1 VTAPVPP
8 VPPAPEPPP
17 EPPVAPP
24 APHRMST
31 VAKVGLGVLT
41 AVLALSLMV
50 LSQLHTSG
58 RSNILVLTLVNVN
71 LILIVLLA
79 LMVARNLVKW
89 LLEGRRQA
97 GSLRTRLVAVFFGFS
112 LVPTV
117 LLYVVA
123 SGLLTNSVDSWFA
136 PQVQGPMKGAAEV
149 ARSHYQA
156 LHDQVEWDASRIA
169 ALLPPPDPDGG
180 NGQAAWL
187 RAQLGA
193 WDMAGLALRD
203 AAGHKVTAGEVT
215 VPPKTPVKATRS
227 TRAVPEGERVQAGV
241 PVPAGGYLWAERL
254 IPASEIAALRRITE
268 GYEDFSQLAAIRG
281 PIKKGYRFSFLVIGL
296 VILFSATWFG
306 FYIARGISEPVQ
318 RLVDGTREVAGGNLN
333 VRLRRESRD
342 EVGEL
347 VEAFNAMTAQLKRN
361 KDALTQANVSLTA
374 GNQELEARRAYME
387 AILENA
393 ATGVIALDA
402 HGRVTLFNRAAA
414 EVLHLDPAQVK
425 GRPYREAFRDV
436 SLSVFSQLIDLMRE
450 DDPGR
455 REREVRLEAGG
466 ERRTLRVHV
475 RRVVSPGGE
484 RLGAVLV
491 FDDLTEL
498 IRVQEEAAWRE
509 VARRLAHEIKNPLTP
524 IQLSVQRLR
533 KRLGGDRG
541 ELPAVVEETTN
552 TILDEVGGLKRLV
565 DEFSE
570 FARMPQPHPVPQSI
584 WGVVGEV
591 AALYRNAY
599 PKVAFEVEEAD
610 LGLLTVDREQM
621 RRVFTNL
628 FENAVQAMDGE
639 GTVRVTGGRTPE
651 GTEVRVADTG
661 PGVDKSTQAEV
672 FRPYFSRRKGG
683 TGLGLAIASRI
694 VEEHGGRIRLEDNV
708 PSGAVFVLTFPP
720 APAA

>member
-1 VTAPVPP
+1 VT
-8 VPPAPEPPP
+8 PPADVSNDPPP
-17 EPPVAPP
+17 PP
-24 APHRMST
+24 PHRMST
-31 VAKVGLGVLT
+31 AAKVGVGVL
-41 AVLALSLMV
+41 AGVLAVSLMV

-71 LILIVLLA
+71 LILIVVLA
-79 LMVARNLVKW
+79 LMLSRNLVKW
-89 LLEGRRQA
+89 LLEGRRRV

-123 SGLLTNSVDSWFA
+123 SGLLTGSVDSWFA

-156 LHDQVEWDASRIA
+156 LHDQVEWDAARIA
-169 ALLPPPDPDGG
+169 AIVPPDDPAVDDGREG
-180 NGQAAWL
+180 WL
-187 RAQLGA
+187 RTQQDA
-193 WDMAGLALRD
+193 WDLTGLALRE
-203 AAGHKVTAGEVT
+203 GGGGLVT
-215 VPPKTPVKATRS
+215 VGRVAVPDVMPVRATRS
-227 TRAVPEGERVQAGV
+227 TRPVPEGELVLAGV
-241 PVPAGGYLWAERL
+241 PVPGGGYLWAERV

-268 GYEDFSQLAAIRG
+268 DYENFSQLAAIRG

-306 FYIARGISEPVQ
+306 FYIARGITEPVQ

-347 VEAFNAMTAQLKRN
+347 VDAFNAMTAQLERN
-361 KDALTQANVSLTA
+361 KDALTRANVSLTA

-414 EVLHLDPAQVK
+414 EVLHMDPAKVK
-425 GRPYREAFRDV
+425 DRPYREAFRDV
-436 SLSVFSQLIDLMRE
+436 TLAVFSQLIDLLRE
-450 DDPGR
+450 DEKER
-455 REREVRLEAGG
+455 REREVRLEVGG
-466 ERRTLRVHV
+466 ETLTLQVHV

-498 IRVQEEAAWRE
+498 IRVQKEAAWRE

-533 KRLGGDRG
+533 KRLGGDEG
-541 ELPAVVEETTN
+541 TLPPVVEETTN

-570 FARMPQPHPVPQSI
+570 FARMPEPHRVPQSI

-599 PKVAFEVEEAD
+599 PKVALEVDEAD
-610 LGLLTVDREQM
+610 LGPLAMDREQM

-628 FENAVQAMDGE
+628 FENAVQAMDGT
-639 GTVRVTGGRTPE
+639 GSIRVTGTRTAD
-651 GTEVRVADTG
+651 GTEIRVADTG
-661 PGVDKSTQAEV
+661 PGVDAAAQAEV
-672 FRPYFSRRKGG
+672 FLPYFSRREGG
-683 TGLGLAIASRI
+683 TGLGLAIAARI
-694 VEEHGGRIRLEDNV
+694 VEEHGGRIRVEDNT
-708 PSGAVFVLTFPP
+708 PNGAVFVLTFPASP
-720 APAA
+720 PDAAA

>member
-1 VTAPVPP
+1 MT
-8 VPPAPEPPP
+8 PPP
-17 EPPVAPP
+17 DTSPGTPSGPAAPP
-24 APHRMST
+24 PHRMST
-31 VAKVGLGVLT
+31 AAKAGLGVL
-41 AVLALSLMV
+41 AGVLAVSLMV
-50 LSQLHTSG
+50 LWQLQTSG

-79 LMVARNLVKW
+79 LMLSRNLVKW
-89 LLEGRRQA
+89 LLEGRHRV

-156 LHDQVEWDASRIA
+156 LHDQVEWDAARIA
-169 ALLPPPDPDGG
+169 ALVPPPDPDGG
-180 NGQAAWL
+180 NGRAAWL
-187 RAQLGA
+187 RAQQGA
-193 WDMAGLALRD
+193 WAMTGLALRD
-203 AAGHKVTAGEVT
+203 AAGHQITAGDVK
-215 VPPKTPVKATRS
+215 VPDETPVRATRS
-227 TRAVPEGERVQAGV
+227 TRQVPEGERVQVGV
-241 PVPAGGYLWAERL
+241 PVPTGGYLWAERL
-254 IPASEIAALRRITE
+254 IPAAELATLRDISKD
-268 GYEDFSQLAAIRG
+268 YEDFSQLSAIRG

-306 FYIARGISEPVQ
+306 FYIARGITEPVQ
-318 RLVDGTREVAGGNLN
+318 RLVEGTREVAAGNLN
-333 VRLRRESRD
+333 VRLHRQSRD

-347 VEAFNAMTAQLKRN
+347 VEAFNAMTAELKRG

-374 GNQELEARRAYME
+374 GNQEIEARRAYME

-393 ATGVIALDA
+393 ATGVIALDPN
-402 HGRVTLFNRAAA
+402 GRVTLFNRAAA
-414 EVLHLDPAQVK
+414 DVLRMDPAAVK

-450 DDPGR
+450 DDQAR
-455 REREVRLEAGG
+455 REREVHLDAGG
-466 ERRTLRVHV
+466 ETLTLRVHV
-475 RRVVSPGGE
+475 RRVESPSGE
-484 RLGAVLV
+484 PLGAVLV

-498 IRVQEEAAWRE
+498 IRVQKEAAWRE

-533 KRLGGDRG
+533 KRLSGGGG

-570 FARMPQPHPVPQSI
+570 FARMPEPHLIPQSI
-584 WGVVGEV
+584 WAVVGEV

-599 PKVAFEVEEAD
+599 PKLELSVEEAD
-610 LGLLTVDREQM
+610 LGSLAVDREQL

-639 GTVRVTGGRTPE
+639 GAIRVSGARTPE
-651 GTEVRVADTG
+651 GMAEIRVADTG
-661 PGVDKSTQAEV
+661 PGIEKGAQAEV
-672 FRPYFSRRKGG
+672 FQPYYSRRKGG
-683 TGLGLAIASRI
+683 TGLGLAIAARI
-694 VEEHGGRIRLEDNV
+694 VEEHGGRIRVEDNA
-708 PSGAVFVLTFPP
+708 PGGAVFVLAF
-720 APAA
+720 PAASPSA